1 MSSQMHLLEESDK
14 QEGAILFHHL
24 LFFPFCLRILELS
37 LHPFPFL
44 RELSNLSGKCI
55 FTWNTGKGATLETFK
70 NAFFRENRKID
81 TDTYFFLSIVCFKVL
96 SFTKVSLC
104 WWRDYS
110 GRNSFVVS
118 LSAGTM
124 KLVWTLILLYVNK
137 SFNDNPKQKFY
148 SDDGDFIPMWS
159 NNFEMQKGIQ
169 MKTFLSSCSLIKK
182 SEPTRYQSGLEL
194 TENWLKPGWDK
205 VIWG

>member
-14 QEGAILFHHL
+14 QEGAILSYLL

-70 NAFFRENRKID
+70 NAFFGGNRKID
-81 TDTYFFLSIVCFKVL
+81 THTYFFLSILYFKVL
-96 SFTKVSLC
+96 SFAKVSLC

-110 GRNSFVVS
+110 ERNSFVVS

-124 KLVWTLILLYVNK
+124 KLVWTLILLYVKK
-137 SFNDNPKQKFY
+137 SCNDNLKQKSY
-148 SDDGDFIPMWS
+148 SDGGDLIPMGP
-159 NNFEMQKGIQ
+159 NDFKIQKGIQ
-169 MKTFLSSCSLIKK
+169 METFLSCWSHIK
-182 SEPTRYQSGLEL
+182 
-194 TENWLKPGWDK
+194 N
-205 VIWG
+205 

>member
-1 MSSQMHLLEESDK
+1 M
-14 QEGAILFHHL
+14 FHHR

-70 NAFFRENRKID
+70 DAFFGGNKKID
-81 TDTYFFLSIVCFKVL
+81 TDTYYFLSIVSFKVL

-137 SFNDNPKQKFY
+137 SFNDNFKQKFY

-159 NNFEMQKGIQ
+159 NIFEM
-169 MKTFLSSCSLIKK
+169 S
-182 SEPTRYQSGLEL
+182 
-194 TENWLKPGWDK
+194 
-205 VIWG
+205 

>member
-1 MSSQMHLLEESDK
+1 MQSCSTIYFS
-14 QEGAILFHHL
+14 
-24 LFFPFCLRILELS
+24 FPFVWEFWNWVCIHFHFCENFQTCLE
-37 LHPFPFL
+37 
-44 RELSNLSGKCI
+44 
-55 FTWNTGKGATLETFK
+55 
-70 NAFFRENRKID
+70 NAFLHETQEKEPHWKHLKMHFFRGNRKID
-81 TDTYFFLSIVCFKVL
+81 TDRYYFLSIVYFKVL

-182 SEPTRYQSGLEL
+182 LNQQEIKVGWILQRI
-194 TENWLKPGWDK
+194 NWNQGETK
-205 VIWG
+205 

>member
-1 MSSQMHLLEESDK
+1 MHLLEESDK
-14 QEGAILFHHL
+14 QEGAILSHLL

-70 NAFFRENRKID
+70 NAFFGGNRKID
-81 TDTYFFLSIVCFKVL
+81 THTYFFLSILYFKVL
-96 SFTKVSLC
+96 SFAKVSLW

-110 GRNSFVVS
+110 ERNSFVVS

-124 KLVWTLILLYVNK
+124 KLVWTLILLYVKK
-137 SFNDNPKQKFY
+137 SCNDNLKQKSY
-148 SDDGDFIPMWS
+148 SDGGDLIPMGP
-159 NNFEMQKGIQ
+159 NDFKIQKGIQ
-169 MKTFLSSCSLIKK
+169 METFLSCWSHIK
-182 SEPTRYQSGLEL
+182 
-194 TENWLKPGWDK
+194 N
-205 VIWG
+205 